1 MKKDDAVLST
11 MPVFYYRYN
20 TVVIY
25 FDWVDICEL
34 ERSQKPG
41 QMQLCMEIV

>member
-1 MKKDDAVLST
+1 MQKDDAVLST
-11 MPVFYYRYN
+11 MPVFYCRYN

-25 FDWVDICEL
+25 FDQAGICQF
-34 ERSQKPG
+34 ERSPKPG